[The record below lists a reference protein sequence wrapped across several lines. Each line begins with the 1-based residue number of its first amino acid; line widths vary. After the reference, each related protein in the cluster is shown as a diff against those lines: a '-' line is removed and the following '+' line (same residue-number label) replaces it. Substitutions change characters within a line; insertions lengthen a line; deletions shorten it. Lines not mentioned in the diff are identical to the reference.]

1 MYTFNPIA
9 SIPVD
14 HTGFFLVCFICA
26 VILVVCLMN
35 EPESFFVWFF
45 IVCFP
50 IGIAYGVSYHW
61 TNQDTK
67 VFANTKVTAELVGF
81 QPEGYNERS
90 GKSRVDRHYM
100 YVVYSVKGEKVILRA
115 TEGVT
120 YPQTAILYKN

>member
-1 MYTFNPIA
+1 MYTFNPLA

-26 VILVVCLMN
+26 LVLVVCLMS

-50 IGIAYGVSYHW
+50 AGIAYGVSYHW
-61 TNQDTK
+61 TNQEAKTF
-67 VFANTKVTAELVGF
+67 VNTKVTAELVGF
-81 QPEGYNERS
+81 QPEGYNEKS

-100 YVVYSVKGEKVILRA
+100 YVVYSVNGEKVILRA
-115 TEGVT
+115 KEGLT

>member
-1 MYTFNPIA
+1 MYTFNPLA

-26 VILVVCLMN
+26 FVLVACLMT

-50 IGIAYGVSYHW
+50 AGIAYGVSYHW
-61 TNQDTK
+61 TNQEAKTF
-67 VFANTKVTAELVGF
+67 VNTKVTAELVGF
-81 QPEGYNERS
+81 QPEGYNEKS
-90 GKSRVDRHYM
+90 GKSRADRHYM
-100 YVVYSVKGEKVILRA
+100 YVVYSVNGEKVILRA
-115 TEGVT
+115 REGLT